1 MKRLMLF
8 LILSTVAA
16 GWVRGQAVSKKAM
29 PNPDDTQKA
38 LTYLLTISDEL
49 IPPASSCKGSY
60 GQAGQARV
68 KDLLAME
75 LSSLWGGKNS
85 IVGKCR
91 EHGETLCSVTMSH
104 DFGEA
109 VSSAQISFN
118 LKDGRARVD
127 SLACV
132 LSP

>member
-1 MKRLMLF
+1 MLF

-49 IPPASSCKGSY
+49 IPPASSWKGSY

-75 LSSLWGGKNS
+75 LSSLWGG
-85 IVGKCR
+85 R
-91 EHGETLCSVTMSH
+91 TR
-104 DFGEA
+104 
-109 VSSAQISFN
+109 SSANAGSMVKHYA
-118 LKDGRARVD
+118 L
-127 SLACV
+127 SLSLMTSGKPCHLHKSV
-132 LSP
+132 ST

>member
-1 MKRLMLF
+1 MKRATSF
-8 LILSTVAA
+8 LLSMVAA
-16 GWVRGQAVSKKAM
+16 SCISGQTASKKAM

-49 IPPASSCKGSY
+49 IPPASSCHGSFGQKG
-60 GQAGQARV
+60 QVRV

-75 LSSLWGGKNS
+75 LSSLWGGKNL
-85 IVGKCR
+85 IVGKCKGR
-91 EHGETLCSVTMSH
+91 GETSCSVTISH
-104 DFGEA
+104 DLGEA
-109 VSSAQISFN
+109 VSSAQITFN